1 MEESHYAGHRT
12 AGDAVQESTF
22 NVASIQAT
30 IEIVVQ
36 IEKALNNRV
45 LSNIA
50 SARAASAQ
58 EDVTA
63 PIIRKLRKLHALIL
77 ADGEHHDIA
86 VTLMRT
92 NLFATISFSAGTIL
106 KFASLTDE
114 TFRCVLPL
122 LRLPQPLRTTIL
134 RSLVSN
140 GGLILSLLALKQYMT
155 VAPSVR
161 VQALEMLAAVLDHVT
176 KADDPANSAEWGAPS
191 AAPAATQRMAG
202 SPGLATHTLTRTPKT
217 YPREAPRGRSLVQDA
232 THQMLLHGA
241 ASVLCRCLTLSV
253 ANLHE
258 ISVRRAV
265 HALIFLILETPADLA
280 VKVASFEKWSVLRA
294 LLVVMREMTLSSR
307 VDAATLL
314 TGLLAS
320 SVQVAEQVH
329 ALGAWDEL
337 SSVLAQNASI
347 IKVRA
352 LDRLRS
358 SSRAHASLI

>member
-1 MEESHYAGHRT
+1 MQPTHSDRTRT

-30 IEIVVQ
+30 IEVVVQ
-36 IEKALNNRV
+36 IERALNNRV
-45 LSNIA
+45 LANIA
-50 SARAASAQ
+50 SLAPSAQ
-58 EDVTA
+58 EDVTG
-63 PIIRKLRKLHALIL
+63 PIIRKLRKLHGLIL

-161 VQALEMLAAVLDHVT
+161 VQALEILAAVLDHVA
-176 KADDPANSAEWGAPS
+176 KAEDPTHGAEHNSAYSPG
-191 AAPAATQRMAG
+191 QRVAG
-202 SPGLATHTLTRTPKT
+202 SPGLATHTLTRTPKV
-217 YPREAPRGRSLVQDA
+217 YPQEAPRRSLAQDA
-232 THQMLLHGA
+232 AHQMLLHGA

-253 ANLHE
+253 SNLHE
-258 ISVRRAV
+258 ISVRRAI

-329 ALGAWDEL
+329 SMGAWDEL

-347 IKVRA
+347 IKVGP
-352 LDRLRS
+352 
-358 SSRAHASLI
+358 